1 MKPISTL
8 ILRTIQIVLAILIL
22 FNIASYFLTHSSG
35 FLYMLLAY
43 VFVLGMTFYRVGRGV
58 QDSFYAGILG
68 VTVNLIDYYRPHFH
82 ALDWIIFVNIAL
94 PFLLIVISLSTRFRR

>member
-8 ILRTIQIVLAILIL
+8 ILRTIQIILGILIL
-22 FNIASYFLTHSSG
+22 LNIAGYFLTHISG
-35 FLYMLLAY
+35 FLYMILAY
-43 VFVLGMTFYRVGRGV
+43 AFVLGMSFYRAARGV

-82 ALDWIIFVNIAL
+82 ALDWITIVNIIL
-94 PFLLIVISLSTRFRR
+94 PFLLIIISFSTRFRR